1 MHLVEVKS
9 HRDCKRFVS
18 FPVDLYKNQ
27 KQYIRPLDKDIA
39 DIFDPVVNKNFER
52 GNCVRWLLFNDD
64 KIIGRIAAFILRK
77 TSAKGETESFV

>member
-18 FPVDLYKNQ
+18 FPDDLYKNQ
-27 KQYIRPLDKDIA
+27 KQYIKPLYKDIA
-39 DIFDPVVNKNFER
+39 DIFDPAVNNNFQR
-52 GNCVRWLLFNDD
+52 GNCVRWILLEDN

-77 TSAKGETESFV
+77 TST